1 MVIKHNQSTL
11 TPPRN
16 EADNTPKITNEL
28 AQSDRKGNQR
38 KGKPIDTKTVK
49 LFISITVLF
58 VLSFLPPILQLL
70 ETVNQFYIMY
80 AYFINHFGNPV
91 IYFIIDSNFRE
102 EFRQEVKII
111 KCWK

>member
-1 MVIKHNQSTL
+1 MPGKHHKSALN
-11 TPPRN
+11 PPGNRT
-16 EADNTPKITNEL
+16 DNPAKATKEMD
-28 AQSDRKGNQR
+28 QSDRKGNQR